1 VGFLCLVAGAA
12 TVDLPFLGCIGI
24 PLLFV
29 GALMLLVDDF
39 RANDAPAGT
48 PRGQAS
54 RALGLVGGVLLCGL
68 CAQLGHTTATSLL
81 ALRRE
86 TQVQALGLAV
96 PALYLAG
103 LAMLLGGR
111 LLRVSQ
117 DKKTI
122 LWFALAPWATA
133 VLSYLAST
141 VWPLSA

>member
-1 VGFLCLVAGAA
+1 VGFLFLVAGAA
-12 TVDLPFLGCIGI
+12 TIALPFLGCIGI

-29 GALMLLVDDF
+29 GTLMLLVDDF

-54 RALGLVGGVLLCGL
+54 RALALVGGVLLSGL
-68 CAQLGHTTATSLL
+68 CAEMGVTTCRSLL

-86 TQVQALGLAV
+86 TDVQALGPAV
-96 PALYLAG
+96 PALYLGG
-103 LAMLLGGR
+103 LALLLGGR
-111 LLRVSQ
+111 LLRVSR
-117 DKKTI
+117 DKRTV

-133 VLSYLAST
+133 GLCFLASK